1 MAYPVLR
8 GTAPLAALRETR
20 MVTALVI
27 AVVVRKERVTPGRLT
42 AVLGILGGAALI
54 LAG

>member
-1 MAYPVLR
+1 
-8 GTAPLAALRETR
+8 

-27 AVVVRKERVTPGRLT
+27 AVVFLKERVTPGRGI
-42 AVLGILGGAALI
+42 AVFGILGGAALI